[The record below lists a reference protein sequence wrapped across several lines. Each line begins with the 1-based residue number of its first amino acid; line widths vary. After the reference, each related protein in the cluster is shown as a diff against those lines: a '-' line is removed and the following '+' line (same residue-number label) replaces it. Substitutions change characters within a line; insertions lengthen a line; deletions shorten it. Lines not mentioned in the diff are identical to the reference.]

1 MNAVMQCLEN
11 TFSPLVL
18 IFTVSNLAAM
28 GLQVKMPEVIVALRN
43 KKSLAMI
50 FVWGWV
56 LGPAFGYLIT
66 RVLPLEEPYVVVV
79 LLASLAPCAPF
90 LQQMVGKARGDM
102 GFAGAL
108 IPLVAVGTVVLMP
121 LVAPLLIKGL
131 TISTWALAK
140 PLLLTI
146 LLPLVVGATIRH
158 YAGTGATKIF
168 PAVKRLALLST
179 LLTIVWCLVIYGQ
192 GMLNTAGSFAL
203 LSMTLFMVG
212 MGLITYRFGFGMKQN
227 QRSVMALGMGT
238 RNVAAVLAAALA
250 IPDADPRIVVMTI
263 MWTLWSVVLAA
274 IGAKIFAKLAGETGV
289 AGTTMNEV
297 PPFETVPAVPGGS
310 SNRSSE

>member
-1 MNAVMQCLEN
+1 MEPVREFLQS

-28 GLQVKMPEVIVALRN
+28 GFQVRMREVAVALRS
-43 KKSLAMI
+43 KRSLALI

-66 RVLPLEEPYVVVV
+66 RVLPLAEPYVIVV

-90 LQQMVGKARGDM
+90 LQQMVPKARGDM
-102 GFAGAL
+102 AFAGAF

-121 LVAPLLIKGL
+121 LLAPLLIRGL
-131 TISTWALAK
+131 TIDAWAIAK

-146 LLPLVVGATIRH
+146 LLPLMIGASIRH
-158 YAGTGATKIF
+158 YADTVATRTF
-168 PAVKRLALLST
+168 PAVKAVALLST
-179 LLTIVWCLVIYGQ
+179 LATIVWCLVLYGRS
-192 GMLNTAGSFAL
+192 MLDTAGSLAL
-203 LSMTLFMVG
+203 LSMTVFMVG
-212 MGLITYRFGFGMKQN
+212 MALITYRFGFGLKQN

-238 RNVAAVLAAALA
+238 RNVAAVLVGAMA
-250 IPDADPRIVVMTI
+250 IPDGDPRIVTMVI

-274 IGAKIFAKLAGETGV
+274 IGAKVFARLAGD
-289 AGTTMNEV
+289 
-297 PPFETVPAVPGGS
+297 AVPGGA
-310 SNRSSE
+310 E

>member
-1 MNAVMQCLEN
+1 MSDFMQFLQN
-11 TFSPLVL
+11 TFGPLVF
-18 IFTVSNLAAM
+18 IFTVSNLFAM
-28 GLQVKMPEVIVALRN
+28 GLQVKMPEVMQAMKNKRAMAL
-43 KKSLAMI
+43 I
-50 FVWGWV
+50 FVWGWI
-56 LGPAFGYLIT
+56 LGPALGYLIALI
-66 RVLPLEEPYVVVV
+66 LPLAEPYVIVIF
-79 LLASLAPCAPF
+79 LASLAPCAPF

-121 LVAPLLIKGL
+121 LMAPLLIKGV

-146 LLPLVVGATIRH
+146 LLPLIVGAAIRH
-158 YAGTGATKIF
+158 SADQVATRIF
-168 PAVKRLALLST
+168 PAVKMGAKLST
-179 LLTIVWCLVIYGQ
+179 LLTIIWCLLIYGR
-192 GMLNTAGSFAL
+192 GMINTAGSMAL

-212 MGLITYRFGFGMKQN
+212 MAIITYRFGFGMKQN

-250 IPDADPRIVVMTI
+250 IPGGDPLIVVMTV

-274 IGAKIFAKLAGETGV
+274 VGARFFAKQAAATDG
-289 AGTTMNEV
+289 
-297 PPFETVPAVPGGS
+297 
-310 SNRSSE
+310 

>member
-1 MNAVMQCLEN
+1 MNTVMQFLQT
-11 TFSPLVL
+11 TFGPLVL

-28 GLQVKMPEVIVALRN
+28 GLQVRMPEVVAALRN
-43 KKSLAMI
+43 KKALALI

-66 RVLPLEEPYVVVV
+66 RVLPLAEPYIIVV

-121 LVAPLLIKGL
+121 LMAPVLIKGL

-146 LLPLVVGATIRH
+146 LLPLLMGAAIRH
-158 YAGTGATKIF
+158 YADAGATKIF
-168 PAVKRLALLST
+168 PAVKGLALLST
-179 LLTIVWCLVIYGQ
+179 LLTILWCLVIYGQ
-192 GMLNTAGSFAL
+192 GMLNTAGEFAL

-212 MGLITYRFGFGMKQN
+212 MGLITYHFGFGMKQN

-250 IPDADPRIVVMTI
+250 IPNADPRIVVMTV

-274 IGAKIFAKLAGETGV
+274 IGAKLFARQAGKTGGV
-289 AGTTMNEV
+289 GA
-297 PPFETVPAVPGGS
+297 A
-310 SNRSSE
+310 

>member
-1 MNAVMQCLEN
+1 MDTIMQFLQS

-28 GLQVKMPEVIVALRN
+28 GLQVKLPEVIEALRN
-43 KKSLAMI
+43 KKSLVLI

-56 LGPAFGYLIT
+56 VGPAFGYLIT
-66 RVLPLEEPYVVVV
+66 RVLPLAEPYVIVV

-121 LVAPLLIKGL
+121 LMAPLLIKGV
-131 TISTWALAK
+131 TISTWSLAK

-146 LLPLVVGATIRH
+146 LLPLIIGAAIRH
-158 YAGTGATKIF
+158 YTDARATRIF
-168 PAVKRLALLST
+168 PAVKGLAQLST
-179 LLTIVWCLVIYGQ
+179 LTTIIWCLVLYGR
-192 GMLNTAGSFAL
+192 GMINMAGQFAL
-203 LSMTLFMVG
+203 LSMTVFMVG
-212 MGLITYRFGFGMKQN
+212 MALISYRFGFGLKQA

-250 IPDADPRIVVMTI
+250 IPNADPLIVTMTV

-274 IGAKIFAKLAGETGV
+274 IGARIFAKQAGV
-289 AGTTMNEV
+289 AGV
-297 PPFETVPAVPGGS
+297 GKAA
-310 SNRSSE
+310 

>member
-1 MNAVMQCLEN
+1 MDTVMQFLQS
-11 TFSPLVL
+11 TFGPLVF

-28 GLQVKMPEVIVALRN
+28 GLQVRMPEVVVALRN
-43 KKSLAMI
+43 KKSLALI

-56 LGPAFGYLIT
+56 LGPAVGYLIT
-66 RVLPLEEPYVVVV
+66 TVLPLAEPYVVVV

-108 IPLVAVGTVVLMP
+108 IPVVAVGTVVLMP
-121 LVAPLLIKGL
+121 LMAPLLIKGL

-146 LLPLVVGATIRH
+146 LLPLVIGAIIRH
-158 YAGTGATKIF
+158 FADKGATKMF
-168 PAVKRLALLST
+168 PMVKKLAGLST
-179 LLTIVWCLVIYGQ
+179 LLTIVWCLVIYGR
-192 GMLNTAGSFAL
+192 GMLNTAGSLAL

-212 MGLITYRFGFGMKQN
+212 MGLITYLVGFGMKQN

-250 IPDADPRIVVMTI
+250 IPNADERIVVMTI

-274 IGAKIFAKLAGETGV
+274 IGAKIFAKLAGKTDAEGQAATPTAQNG
-289 AGTTMNEV
+289 ES
-297 PPFETVPAVPGGS
+297 FS
-310 SNRSSE
+310 Q

>member
-1 MNAVMQCLEN
+1 MNAVMQFLQT
-11 TFSPLVL
+11 TFGPLVFV
-18 IFTVSNLAAM
+18 FTVSNLAAM
-28 GLQVKMPEVIVALRN
+28 GLQVRMPEVMVALRN
-43 KKSLAMI
+43 KKSLALI

-56 LGPAFGYLIT
+56 VGPAVGFLIT
-66 RVLPLEEPYVVVV
+66 RVIPLAEPFVIVV

-121 LVAPLLIKGL
+121 LMAPLLIKGL

-146 LLPLVVGATIRH
+146 LLPLIVGAAIRH
-158 YAGTGATKIF
+158 FADKGATKIF
-168 PAVKRLALLST
+168 PAVKGLALLST
-179 LLTIVWCLVIYGQ
+179 LLTIMWCLVIYGR

-203 LSMTLFMVG
+203 LSMTVFMVG
-212 MGLITYRFGFGMKQN
+212 MGLITYHFGFGMKQN

-250 IPDADPRIVVMTI
+250 IPNADERIVVMTI

-274 IGAKIFAKLAGETGV
+274 IGAKIFARFASITSVGDAAGLPV
-289 AGTTMNEV
+289 Q
-297 PPFETVPAVPGGS
+297 
-310 SNRSSE
+310 

>member
-1 MNAVMQCLEN
+1 MSTVMQFLQS
-11 TFSPLVL
+11 TFGPLVFV
-18 IFTVSNLAAM
+18 FTVSNLAAM
-28 GLQVKMPEVIVALRN
+28 GLQVRMPEVIAALRN
-43 KKSLAMI
+43 KKSLALI
-50 FVWGWV
+50 FIWGWV
-56 LGPAFGYLIT
+56 LGPAVGLLISKT
-66 RVLPLEEPYVVVV
+66 LPLAEPFVVVV

-108 IPLVAVGTVVLMP
+108 IPLVAVGTVILMP
-121 LVAPLLIKGL
+121 LMAPLLIKGL

-146 LLPLVVGATIRH
+146 LLPLLTGAAIRH
-158 YAGTGATKIF
+158 YAEKGATRLF
-168 PAVKRLALLST
+168 PAIKGLALIST
-179 LLTIVWCLVIYGQ
+179 VLTIVWCLAIYGR
-192 GMLNTAGSFAL
+192 GMLNTAGEMAL

-212 MGLITYRFGFGMKQN
+212 MGLFTYNFGFGMKQN

-250 IPDADPRIVVMTI
+250 IPNADPRIVVMTV

-274 IGAKIFAKLAGETGV
+274 IGAKIFAKQAGKTGAAGE
-289 AGTTMNEV
+289 
-297 PPFETVPAVPGGS
+297 AV
-310 SNRSSE
+310 SNTRLAAVK

>member
-1 MNAVMQCLEN
+1 MQFLQT
-11 TFSPLVL
+11 TFGPLVF

-28 GLQVKMPEVIVALRN
+28 GLQVKMPEVAAALRN
-43 KKSLAMI
+43 RKSLILI
-50 FVWGWV
+50 FMWGWV

-66 RVLPLEEPYVVVV
+66 RVLPLAEPYVVVV

-121 LVAPLLIKGL
+121 LMAPVLIKGL

-146 LLPLVVGATIRH
+146 LMPLIIGAVIRH
-158 YAGTGATKIF
+158 FADTAATKLF
-168 PAVKRLALLST
+168 PAVKGLALLST
-179 LLTIVWCLVIYGQ
+179 LLTIAWCLVIYGK
-192 GMLNTAGSFAL
+192 GMLNTAGELAL

-212 MGLITYRFGFGMKQN
+212 MGVITYRIGFGMKQN

-250 IPDADPRIVVMTI
+250 IPNADERIVVMTI

-274 IGAKIFAKLAGETGV
+274 IGAKIFAKQAGK
-289 AGTTMNEV
+289 
-297 PPFETVPAVPGGS
+297 PAEEGAA
-310 SNRSSE
+310 

>member
-1 MNAVMQCLEN
+1 MSAVMQFLET
-11 TFSPLVL
+11 TFGPLVFL
-18 IFTVSNLAAM
+18 FTVSNLAAM
-28 GLQVKMPEVIVALRN
+28 GLQVRMPEVAAAFRN
-43 KKSLAMI
+43 KKSLTLI

-121 LVAPLLIKGL
+121 LMAPALIPGL
-131 TISTWALAK
+131 TIDTGALAK

-146 LLPLVVGATIRH
+146 LLPLLVGAAIRH
-158 YAGTGATKIF
+158 YADTVATRIF
-168 PAVKRLALLST
+168 PAVKGLAQLST
-179 LLTIVWCLVIYGQ
+179 LLTILWCLVIYGR

-203 LSMTLFMVG
+203 LAMTLFMVG
-212 MGLITYRFGFGMKQN
+212 MALITYRFGFGMKQS

-250 IPDADPRIVVMTI
+250 IPNADPRIVVMVV

-274 IGAKIFAKLAGETGV
+274 IGAQIFARQAGETE
-289 AGTTMNEV
+289 A
-297 PPFETVPAVPGGS
+297 AAL
-310 SNRSSE
+310 

>member
-1 MNAVMQCLEN
+1 MQFLQS
-11 TFSPLVL
+11 TFGPLVL

-28 GLQVKMPEVIVALRN
+28 GLQVRMPEVIVALRN
-43 KKSLAMI
+43 KKALALI

-66 RVLPLEEPYVVVV
+66 RVLPLAEPYVVVV

-102 GFAGAL
+102 GFAGAF

-121 LVAPLLIKGL
+121 LMAPLLIKGL

-146 LLPLVVGATIRH
+146 LLPLIIGAAFRH
-158 YAGTGATKIF
+158 YAETGAAKVF
-168 PAVKRLALLST
+168 PAVKGLALLST
-179 LLTIVWCLVIYGQ
+179 LLTILWCLVIYGR
-192 GMLNTAGSFAL
+192 GMLNTAGEFAL

-212 MGLITYRFGFGMKQN
+212 MGLITYRFGFGLKQN
-227 QRSVMALGMGT
+227 ERSVMALGMGT

-250 IPDADPRIVVMTI
+250 IPNADPRIVVMTI

-274 IGAKIFAKLAGETGV
+274 IGAKIFAKQAGKTV
-289 AGTTMNEV
+289 AAG
-297 PPFETVPAVPGGS
+297 AA
-310 SNRSSE
+310 

>member
-1 MNAVMQCLEN
+1 MNTVMQFLQT
-11 TFSPLVL
+11 TFGPLVFV
-18 IFTVSNLAAM
+18 FTVSNLAAM
-28 GLQVKMPEVIVALRN
+28 GLQVKMPEVVEALRS
-43 KKSLAMI
+43 KKSLVLI

-56 LGPAFGYLIT
+56 LGPAFGYLIS
-66 RVLPLEEPYVVVV
+66 RLFPLAEPYVVVV

-121 LVAPLLIKGL
+121 LMAPLMIQGV
-131 TISTWALAK
+131 TISTWSLAK

-146 LLPLVVGATIRH
+146 LFPLIIGAAFRQ
-158 YAGTGATKIF
+158 YAETGATRLF
-168 PAVKRLALLST
+168 PVVKGLAQLST
-179 LLTIVWCLVIYGQ
+179 LLTIVWCLVIYGR

-203 LSMTLFMVG
+203 LSMTVFMVG

-250 IPDADPRIVVMTI
+250 IPNADARIVVMTV

-274 IGAKIFAKLAGETGV
+274 LGAKIFARQAGKTEAEG
-289 AGTTMNEV
+289 A
-297 PPFETVPAVPGGS
+297 A
-310 SNRSSE
+310 

>member
-1 MNAVMQCLEN
+1 MQFLVT
-11 TFSPLVL
+11 TFQPLVL
-18 IFTVSNLAAM
+18 IFTVANLAAM
-28 GLQVKMPEVIVALRN
+28 GLQVRVPEVAVALRN
-43 KKSLAMI
+43 KKALALI

-56 LGPAFGYLIT
+56 LGPALGVLISK
-66 RVLPLEEPYVVVV
+66 VLPLEEPYVVVV

-90 LQQMVGKARGDM
+90 LQQMVSKARGEM
-102 GFAGAL
+102 AFAGAV

-121 LVAPLLIKGL
+121 LMAPLLIQGV
-131 TISTWALAK
+131 TISTWSLAK

-146 LLPLVVGATIRH
+146 LLPLIIGAAIRH
-158 YAGTGATKIF
+158 VADTAATKVF
-168 PAVKRLALLST
+168 PAVKGLALLST
-179 LLTIVWCLVIYGQ
+179 LLTIAWCLVIYGR
-192 GMLNTAGSFAL
+192 GMLNTAGEFAL

-250 IPDADPRIVVMTI
+250 IPNADERIVVMTI

-274 IGAKIFAKLAGETGV
+274 IAAKIFAKQAGKAAEGLA
-289 AGTTMNEV
+289 A
-297 PPFETVPAVPGGS
+297 
-310 SNRSSE
+310 

>member
-1 MNAVMQCLEN
+1 MNTVMEFLQT

-18 IFTVSNLAAM
+18 LFTVSNLAAM
-28 GLQVKMPEVIVALRN
+28 GLQVKMPEVVVALRN
-43 KKSLAMI
+43 KKSLALI

-56 LGPAFGYLIT
+56 LGPAIGFLIT
-66 RVLPLEEPYVVVV
+66 RILPLEEPYVIVV

-121 LVAPLLIKGL
+121 LMAPVLIKGL
-131 TISTWALAK
+131 TISAWALAK

-146 LLPLVVGATIRH
+146 LLPLIIGAVIRH
-158 YAGTGATKIF
+158 YADMAANKIF
-168 PAVKRLALLST
+168 PAVKGFALLST
-179 LLTIVWCLVIYGQ
+179 LLTIVWCLVIYGR

-212 MGLITYRFGFGMKQN
+212 MAFITYRFGFGMEQN

-250 IPDADPRIVVMTI
+250 IPNADPRIVVMTV

-274 IGAKIFAKLAGETGV
+274 FGAKIFAKQAGKS
-289 AGTTMNEV
+289 EV
-297 PPFETVPAVPGGS
+297 GGAL
-310 SNRSSE
+310 